1 MELPQPPRLR
11 TEGRKPTH
19 DFVSLYGHSTVHQQ
33 DHPSQSFQGGYLKT
47 HDFLRPLERVGKS
60 CAKEEKTISVSTAER
75 AEPPLA
81 TAAHNSSVECVLP
94 GGIGTYNISHISYF
108 NQRGVPKPEGSVFSA
123 AQASSTD
130 KSDDNSR
137 CSSLSGSGF
146 TLWEESAVK
155 KGKTRKENLGE
166 KAGLRAEPP
175 AKIEQWT
182 VSTERLTQSS
192 SSNHRNSFN
201 SLASSQPPSGQQ
213 NRSFGEM
220 LKSVVKVSS
229 EEEELDDGKAF
240 VIKKESSPS
249 TAYKGELM
257 MNIGGKCSDQKANTP
272 RSKHSVTEQRRRS
285 KINDRFQKLREIIP
299 RSDQKRD
306 KASFLLGVIEYI
318 QFLQEKVRKYESSP
332 PQGWYREPAKLIPC
346 RNNCNPAQCYIDQ
359 SQVAKR
365 GPVFLFSGSNEKS
378 MSHSPAFP
386 RCSHNPVESEV
397 STSTAFREADHH
409 PGTANK
415 TTSYQMLQPRN
426 YTPVIS
432 EGERTELQSQMAY
445 NADNKPCEMRS
456 CNTDIAAGGNNL
468 KEPEQSIEG
477 GRISISSAYSQ
488 GLLKILTQ
496 ALQRSGVDMSQ
507 ASIAV
512 QIELGKRTNYRETI
526 TRPAIVDDSSR
537 PSERGILG
545 TRGAAAEDLEQAI
558 SKKQKT

>member
-166 KAGLRAEPP
+166 KAGLREPP

-213 NRSFGEM
+213 NRSFGDM

-456 CNTDIAAGGNNL
+456 CNTDIAAGGSNL

-512 QIELGKRTNYRETI
+512 QIELGKRTNYRETV